1 MQSDDKTYVTLGEL
15 CEILSVSQATGR
27 NWVKLGKIVP
37 QAEEHGTLLFTQEYA
52 GQLKEGIAQG
62 KIRALRNR
70 RNKQYVS
77 GSSVYESYVPSASAN
92 VQEVRR
98 LMGMVLAGDKDIGG
112 AGLSALLAECALQL
126 IVQRECIQVPAPFHL
141 LAAYLKGG
149 LSLKGYGFLID
160 DLLADRAEALAF
172 AKENAELFAIEYRYE
187 ESEDILGLLYIS
199 CKNLG
204 KRKATGSYYTPTAVV
219 EKIVGRVFADG
230 ANGGKVCDPCCGSG
244 NFLLRLPKTVGMED
258 IYGNDIDRTG
268 ICLARINLAL
278 KFRRAD
284 KDILYGQLT
293 AGDYLQP
300 GRPADFDYIIGN
312 PPWGFRFAEEEKK
325 RLRDRYRCAVGNMIE
340 SYDVVTEQ
348 AVTDLKPGGV
358 LAFVLP
364 EAVLNVKSHMMLRQ
378 FLLEECSFQYLEYLG
393 DVFTGV
399 ACPSIILQVQRTQNP
414 ASCVGMSVKHRGRGF
429 TILEERSLRREC
441 LNFTAT
447 DEEYRILQKIA
458 QMPQQATL
466 AGRAKFALGIVTGN
480 NGRYVSKVKGDGM
493 EAVLKGT
500 DIQKFR
506 FTLGGNY
513 IAFKPEEFQQAAPT
527 AYYRA
532 EQKLLYR
539 FISSRL
545 VFAYDD
551 RQTLPLNSCNVL
563 IPEIEGLQMKY
574 ILAVLNSRAA
584 QFFFDKNFN
593 SLKILR
599 SHIEQIPIP
608 QVGRQ
613 RQEEIVQIVNRL
625 IEPPPGSGVAEDSG
639 PSDAMM
645 AEGFG
650 PSDAMMAEGFGPSD
664 AMVSEDFEALDAMV
678 AEDFGLSQEEY
689 GIVKESVEALR
700 PPRK

>member
-1 MQSDDKTYVTLGEL
+1 MLSDDKKYLTLREL

-27 NWVKLGKIVP
+27 NWIKLGKIVA

-52 GQLKEGIAQG
+52 GQLQRDIAQG

-77 GSSVYESYVPSASAN
+77 GSSVYEAYVSPASGN

-98 LMGMVLAGDKDIGG
+98 LMGLALAGNKDVSG
-112 AGLSALLAECALQL
+112 AGLPALLAECALQL
-126 IVQRECIQVPAPFHL
+126 IVQREGILVPARFHL
-141 LAAYLKGG
+141 LPAYLRDG
-149 LSLKGYGFLID
+149 LSLNGYEFLID
-160 DLLADRAEALAF
+160 DLLADRAATLAF
-172 AKENAELFAIEYRYE
+172 AEDNAELFAIEYRYE

-219 EKIVGRVFADG
+219 EKVISRVFADG
-230 ANGGKVCDPCCGSG
+230 VRGGRVCDPCCGTG
-244 NFLLRLPKTVGMED
+244 NFLLQLPQTVGMED
-258 IYGNDIDRTG
+258 IYGNDIDNTG

-293 AGDYLQP
+293 ARNYLLP
-300 GRPADFDYIIGN
+300 GRQTYFDYIIGN
-312 PPWGFRFAEEEKK
+312 PPWGFRFTEEEKK
-325 RLRDRYRCAVGNMIE
+325 RLRDRYSCAVGNMIE

-364 EAVLNVKSHMMLRQ
+364 EAVLNVKSHLLLRQ
-378 FLLEECSFQYLEYLG
+378 FLLQECSFQYLEYLG
-393 DVFTGV
+393 NVFAGV
-399 ACPSIILQVQRTQNP
+399 ACPSIILQMQRTHKP
-414 ASCVGMSVKHRGRGF
+414 ASCVGMAVKGRGCSF
-429 TILEERSLRREC
+429 TILEERSLCREC

-447 DEEYRILQKIA
+447 DEEYRILQKLVH
-458 QMPQQATL
+458 MPQQATL
-466 AGRAKFALGIVTGN
+466 AGRATFALGIVTGN
-480 NGRYVSKVKGDGM
+480 NGRYVSKEKYDGM

-500 DIQKFR
+500 DIQKFC
-506 FTLGGNY
+506 FTPGGNY
-513 IAFKPEEFQQAAPT
+513 IAFRPGKFQQAAPT

-539 FISSRL
+539 FISSQL

-563 IPEIEGLQMKY
+563 IPQIEGLQMKY
-574 ILAVLNSRAA
+574 VLAVLNSRAA

-608 QVGRQ
+608 LVGRE

-625 IEPPPGSGVAEDSG
+625 IVPPSDSGVAEDFEAL
-639 PSDAMM
+639 DAKR
-645 AEGFG
+645 A
-650 PSDAMMAEGFGPSD
+650 
-664 AMVSEDFEALDAMV
+664 EDFEALDAMV
-678 AEDFGLSQEEY
+678 AEAFGLSQEEY
-689 GIVKESVEALR
+689 EIVRESAEALR
-700 PPRK
+700 TQRK